1 MQTPKSS
8 DPRSFWEDRYRSA
21 NVEEVSWYEPVPHLS
36 LALLEMGE
44 ADRTDAVVDI
54 GGGASVL
61 AEALTTRGFTDVTVL
76 DASEEAL
83 RVAQDR
89 WSTAAD
95 VTWIVADLLKWQ
107 PDRTWEYW
115 HDRAVFHFLTDP
127 SDRETY
133 RQLLRRAVKM
143 GGVVVIATFAEDGP
157 TMCSGLTVTRYSTEQ
172 LVAEMGPGFVL
183 IASGRYVH
191 HTPSGAEQ
199 PLQWVVLR
207 RTGE

>member
-8 DPRSFWEDRYRSA
+8 DPRSFWESRYLSA

-36 LALLEMGE
+36 LALLEIGE
-44 ADRTDAVVDI
+44 AEPSDSVIDI
-54 GGGASVL
+54 GGGASAL

-89 WSTAAD
+89 WSAAAN
-95 VTWIVADLLKWQ
+95 VTWRVADLLQWQ
-107 PDRTWEYW
+107 PDRTWTYW

-133 RQLLRRAVKM
+133 RNLLLRSVPI
-143 GGVVVIATFAEDGP
+143 GGVVAIATFAEDGP
-157 TMCSGLTVTRYSTEQ
+157 TMCSGLTVARYSTEQ
-172 LVAEMGPGFVL
+172 LVAEMGTGFVL
-183 IASGRYVH
+183 ISSGRYVH
-191 HTPSGAEQ
+191 HTPSGAEE
-199 PLQWVVLR
+199 PLSWVVLR
-207 RTGE
+207 RAS

>member
-8 DPRSFWEDRYRSA
+8 DPRSFWESRYRSA

-36 LALLEMGE
+36 LALLEIGE
-44 ADRTDAVVDI
+44 AEPSDPVIDI
-54 GGGASVL
+54 GGGASAL

-89 WSTAAD
+89 WSAAAN
-95 VTWIVADLLKWQ
+95 VTWRVADILQWQ
-107 PDRTWEYW
+107 PDRTWTYW

-133 RQLLRRAVKM
+133 RWLLRRAVQI
-143 GGVVVIATFAEDGP
+143 GGVIAVATFAEDGP
-157 TMCSGLTVTRYSTEQ
+157 TMCSGLTVARYSTEQ

-183 IASGRYVH
+183 ISSGRYVH

-199 PLQWVVLR
+199 PLSWVVMR
-207 RTGE
+207 RAS